1 MTGHVLNHNSKGCL
15 LEGNNGVVSMAQR
28 IVESTPKS
36 LNCQTGVLGV
46 EVFSGLLE

>member
-1 MTGHVLNHNSKGCL
+1 MTGHVLDHTSKGC

-36 LNCQTGVLGV
+36 LNCQAGVLGI